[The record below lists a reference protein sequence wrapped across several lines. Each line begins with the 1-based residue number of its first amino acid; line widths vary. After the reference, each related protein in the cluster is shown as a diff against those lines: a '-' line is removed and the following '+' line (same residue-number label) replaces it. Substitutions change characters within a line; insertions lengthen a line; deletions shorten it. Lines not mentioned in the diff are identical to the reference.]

1 MIGSAEGSG
10 TKLEKSFVVGPA
22 FHVHAPVDLHRQ
34 WLAMLPSCVQALAWR
49 LLNRQGLDV
58 WFNWRSNHTQVGVS
72 TIVLQ

>member
-1 MIGSAEGSG
+1 
-10 TKLEKSFVVGPA
+10 
-22 FHVHAPVDLHRQ
+22 
-34 WLAMLPSCVQALAWR
+34 MLPSCVQALAWR